1 MTFLPENY
9 KIPQQSNYTKF
20 EQGET
25 LIRILAQPIL
35 GFELW
40 VENKPRRY
48 QMEEKIPMSDL
59 NKADKRLDGSFQT
72 PRHFWAMIIWNYN
85 QECLQI
91 MEITQK
97 TIMNK
102 VKDLSR
108 SKNWGEPQDYDLSIT
123 KTGEKLQT
131 EYSVMPN
138 PKAEVSKEIEKAFK
152 ESKINVEA
160 LYTGDDPFK
169 SSEVEVEIDTTSDS
183 VIPF

>member
-1 MTFLPENY
+1 
-9 KIPQQSNYTKF
+9 
-20 EQGET
+20 
-25 LIRILAQPIL
+25 
-35 GFELW
+35 
-40 VENKPRRY
+40 
-48 QMEEKIPMSDL
+48 
-59 NKADKRLDGSFQT
+59 
-72 PRHFWAMIIWNYN
+72 
-85 QECLQI
+85 
-91 MEITQK
+91 
-97 TIMNK
+97 MNK

-169 SSEVEVEIDTTSDS
+169 SSEVEVEIDTTSDKE
-183 VIPF
+183 VPF